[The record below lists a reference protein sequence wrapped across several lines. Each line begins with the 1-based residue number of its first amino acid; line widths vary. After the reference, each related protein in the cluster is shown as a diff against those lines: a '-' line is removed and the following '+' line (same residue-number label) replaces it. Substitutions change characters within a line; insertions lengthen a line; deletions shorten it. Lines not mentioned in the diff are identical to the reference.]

1 MKKILSW
8 IIWLPMAIVLIA
20 VALANKDNVTFS
32 LDPTS
37 RADPLFATDIPL
49 FLLLFAAIGIGVVL
63 GGIGAW
69 LNQSKWRRAA
79 RDARYEMN
87 QIRSEVSKLRRET
100 DKSNG
105 RELVPTDR

>member
-1 MKKILSW
+1 MKKFLSW
-8 IIWLPMAIVLIA
+8 LIWLPVAIIFIVI
-20 VALANKDNVTFS
+20 ALANKHKVTFS

-37 RADPLFATDIPL
+37 QNDPIFAFELPL
-49 FLLLFAAIGIGVVL
+49 FLLLFATLILGIIF

-87 QIRSEVSKLRRET
+87 QIRTEVSSLRKERGEESR
-100 DKSNG
+100 DLIS
-105 RELVPTDR
+105 PPA

>member
-8 IIWLPMAIVLIA
+8 LIWLPLAIILIA
-20 VALANKDNVTFS
+20 LALANKQTVTFS

-37 RADPLFATDIPL
+37 RADPLFAIDTPV
-49 FLLLFAAIGIGVVL
+49 FLLLFAAVGGGSVL

-87 QIRSEVSKLRRET
+87 EIRSEVSQLRRE
-100 DKSNG
+100 NANAAG
-105 RELVPTDR
+105 RDLVTPGG

>member
-1 MKKILSW
+1 MRKILSW
-8 IIWLPMAIVLIA
+8 LIWLPVAIAFIVI
-20 VALANKDNVTFS
+20 ALANKHKVTFS

-37 RADPLFATDIPL
+37 QTDPILAVDIPL
-49 FLLLFAAIGIGVVL
+49 FLLLFATLLLGVIF

-87 QIRSEVSKLRRET
+87 QIRTEVSALRRDKDQGGT
-100 DKSNG
+100 D
-105 RELVPTDR
+105 LVAPNS